1 MKISH
6 IIALVIIAVG
16 IAVMLTTLSDASQY
30 VTFKQ
35 ADELAAEGDNDEV
48 HVVGKL
54 KRDSRGDI
62 TGMFYDPK
70 IDANRFEFTLVD
82 STGIE
87 KPVIFYGAK
96 PQGMEESE
104 QVVIVGHSEKT
115 AFVAKQ
121 ILTKCPSKYKDETPS
136 VN

>member
-1 MKISH
+1 MKTSH
-6 IIALVIIAVG
+6 IIALVLIAVG
-16 IAVMLTTLSDASQY
+16 IAVMVTTLSDSSQY
-30 VTFKQ
+30 VTFKE
-35 ADELAAEGDNDEV
+35 ADALAAEGDEDEV

-54 KRDSRGDI
+54 KRDANGQV
-62 TGMFYDPK
+62 TGLFYDPK

-82 STGIE
+82 TIGIE

-104 QVVIVGHSEKT
+104 MVVIVGHSEKT

-121 ILTKCPSKYKDETPS
+121 ILTKCPSKYKDETPT